1 MMTARILVV
10 NDTQEILDLFRI
22 LLEDEGYE
30 VTLSSYPL
38 QSVEQVEQIAPELII
53 LDLMFGDEK
62 YGFQMLEML
71 KLSRSTTSIPVI
83 ICTAALQGVREMEGY
98 LVSKGV
104 TVVYKPFDI
113 DDLVKTVNLALE
125 THKNTLFHKNSKDSK
140 DKKHT

>member
-1 MMTARILVV
+1 MATRILVV

-22 LLEDEGYE
+22 LLEEEGYE
-30 VTLSSYPL
+30 VILSSYPL
-38 QSVEQVEQIAPELII
+38 QTVSQVEQIAPALVI

-83 ICTAALQGVREMEGY
+83 VCTAALQAVREMEGY

-104 TVVYKPFDI
+104 TLVYKPFDI
-113 DDLVKTVNLALE
+113 DDLIKTVNLALE
-125 THKNTLFHKNSKDSK
+125 AHKNTLFHMKNEGDLGEMNS
-140 DKKHT
+140 